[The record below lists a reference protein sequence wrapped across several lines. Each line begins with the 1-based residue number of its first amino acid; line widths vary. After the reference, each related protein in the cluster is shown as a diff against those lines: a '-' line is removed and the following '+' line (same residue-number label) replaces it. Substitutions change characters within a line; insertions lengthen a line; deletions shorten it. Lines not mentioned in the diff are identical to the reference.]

1 MMRTY
6 NWCVYLSYNKIL
18 YTSTWH
24 FPYEH
29 LAKYGKVKLF
39 DNYASGIHGGV
50 VVKPRNIYFIPIPLT
65 SNQIISLVIILN
77 KLDWIKQSLCDIDIN
92 SYPEIFI

>member
-1 MMRTY
+1 MKY
-6 NWCVYLSYNKIL
+6 DWYIYLCYNKL
-18 YTSTWH
+18 FYTTTWN

-39 DNYASGIHGGV
+39 DNYASRVHGGV
-50 VVKPRNIYFIPIPLT
+50 VVKPRNIYFIPISLT
-65 SNQIISLVIILN
+65 SNQIISLVTILD

-92 SYPEIFI
+92 NYPEILI